1 MTVSCT
7 SHNSNGFNLSQF
19 IVHWIKTYAHFHK
32 GNQTEHCEKSVHI
45 SKWIHYTQLMCF
57 KRLYVKKPQTNQLT
71 NKTPNHHTLKIPENK
86 QTGPTKITPM
96 LVGHNAANNL
106 FT

>member
-1 MTVSCT
+1 
-7 SHNSNGFNLSQF
+7 
-19 IVHWIKTYAHFHK
+19 
-32 GNQTEHCEKSVHI
+32 
-45 SKWIHYTQLMCF
+45 MCF

-106 FT
+106 FTQHRPWFDSTEQEQTLI